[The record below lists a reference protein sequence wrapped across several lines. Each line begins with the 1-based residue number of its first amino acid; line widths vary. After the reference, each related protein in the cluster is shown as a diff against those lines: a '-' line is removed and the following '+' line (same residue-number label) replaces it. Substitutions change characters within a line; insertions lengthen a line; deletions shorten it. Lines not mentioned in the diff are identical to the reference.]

1 MIALKLRLIREQNR
15 IYTFLLKLLNFI
27 RPNGPKVFIFHDIL
41 DDISKVESQFAI
53 TESSFKKFIAYQ
65 LSQGNHPNIFEE
77 LSDIILNKKKAQ
89 NNSFIVT
96 FDDANESV
104 YTKAY
109 PFLQSHNIP
118 FIVFITEALIGKQNY
133 LNLEQI
139 KILAN
144 DSLCTIG
151 SHACHHVMFRNLSVE
166 QTEDELKESKLFLEK
181 LTDKHVDCFAFPYG
195 RIIECSCKNIELLK
209 KSEFKFAFSAISG
222 NLNQS
227 WLSSKFFLPRINVD
241 EKLVDNLVPANSKKE

>member
-15 IYTFLLKLLNFI
+15 VYTFLLRLLDVFQ
-27 RPNGPKVFIFHDIL
+27 PNGSKIFIFHDIL
-41 DDISKVESQFAI
+41 DDIQEVKSQFAI
-53 TESSFKKFIAYQ
+53 TEASFKKFLAYQ
-65 LSQGNHPNIFEE
+65 LSQGNQPNTFEE
-77 LSDIILNKKKAQ
+77 LSDIILNKKRAQ

-109 PFLQSHNIP
+109 PFLKSHNIP
-118 FIVFITEALIGKQNY
+118 FIVFITETLIGKQNY

-151 SHACHHVMFRNLSVE
+151 SHACHHVMFRTLSIE
-166 QTEDELKESKLFLEK
+166 QTEEELKESRLFLEK
-181 LTDKHVDCFAFPYG
+181 LTGKHVDCFAFPYG
-195 RIIECSCKNIELLK
+195 RIIECSCKNIEVLK
-209 KSEFKFAFSAISG
+209 KSEYKFAFSAISG

-227 WLSSKFFLPRINVD
+227 WLSSKFFLPRINVYQ
-241 EKLVDNLVPANSKKE
+241 KLVDNLVSSK